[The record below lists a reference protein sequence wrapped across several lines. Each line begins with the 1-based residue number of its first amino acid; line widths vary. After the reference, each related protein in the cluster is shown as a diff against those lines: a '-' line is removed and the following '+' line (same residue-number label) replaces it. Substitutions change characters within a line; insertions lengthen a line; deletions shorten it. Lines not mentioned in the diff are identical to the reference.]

1 MKTAF
6 VFPGQGSQYVG
17 MGADLAAA
25 YPAARAVFD
34 RARAALGNEYVDVFL
49 NGPEDKLRDT
59 RYTQVALF
67 IVSMAAH
74 EAAQGLGARADFTA
88 GHSLG
93 EYSALCAAGAFD
105 FETGLRLVK
114 ARGEAIGAASARV
127 PGTMA
132 AIVGLDRA
140 VVEGICQNASI
151 HGVCQAVNYNCPGQ
165 IVIAGAVAAVAAAVQ
180 AAQAAG
186 SPKSIVLNVSG
197 PFHSSLMKPAADAMA
212 GELAKASIRAPA
224 VPVVMNVDAGPT
236 TDPAVIRTNLVRQID
251 HPVLWEDSLKTLF
264 AAGVER
270 FIEVGPGRVL
280 SGLLRRTDKTKKF
293 SNIEDK
299 KSAESLLAAPA
310 AG

>member
-17 MGADLAAA
+17 MGAELAAT
-25 YPAARAVFD
+25 YPAARAVID
-34 RARAALGNEYVDVFL
+34 RARALLGDAYVDVFL
-49 NGPEDKLRDT
+49 NGPEEKLKDT

-74 EAAQGLGARADFTA
+74 AVLKGLGARADFTA

-114 ARGEAIGAASARV
+114 ARGEAIGAAAAKV

-140 VVEGICQNASI
+140 VVEGICQNASS

-165 IVIAGAVAAVAAAVQ
+165 IVIAGEVAAVEAAVK

-197 PFHSSLMKPAADAMA
+197 PFHSSLMKPAAEAMA
-212 GELAKASIRAPA
+212 GELAKATLQPPA
-224 VPVVMNVDAGPT
+224 VPVVMNVDAR
-236 TDPAVIRTNLVRQID
+236 PATEPGVIRTNLVRQID
-251 HPVLWEDSLKTLF
+251 HPVLWEDTLKTLF

-299 KSAESLLAAPA
+299 KSAEAVFAVPA